1 MPVFGSDVPGLTEV
15 SDDVPEDKIM
25 ESLAKANG
33 IDPETFDYDK
43 WLEEQ
48 KEEIANEDKA

>member
-1 MPVFGSDVPGLTEV
+1 MPVSGSDVPGLTEIP
-15 SDDVPEDKIM
+15 DDMSEEKIQ
-25 ESLAKANG
+25 EGIAQANG

-48 KEEIANEDKA
+48 KEEIASEDKA

>member
-1 MPVFGSDVPGLTEV
+1 MSE
-15 SDDVPEDKIM
+15 EKIQ
-25 ESLAKANG
+25 EGIAQANG

-48 KEEIANEDKA
+48 KEEIASEDKA